1 MADKCFIQFKLP
13 RVRHTLLDAC
23 GVPVVGS
30 CSTIATDGIV
40 MIEETTNYRD
50 REEFYPENGNG
61 DFCAEETTPPLAK
74 WVGLKITYCG
84 VDPQLVN
91 MLTGNPVLLD
101 DAVTPNQ
108 IGYGVDQGAP
118 NLSNFGFEGWTRLTG
133 SSNCAGSTIQYGY
146 VLYPWVKQATI
157 SDVTYQ
163 NDTASFVIEAIAVR
177 FSQWGVGPYNVVTSE
192 AVATLGNPFPLFSAI
207 TAARYKDV
215 LVTKLAPPPSACGCV
230 ALPLAFPVALSKVTL
245 TVTLTVPTP
254 TATYLPATVD
264 WGDGTIVQVT
274 VGPTVQRVYAGAG
287 TYTVK
292 FATKNFSS
300 APFQGTITVP

>member
-1 MADKCFIQFKLP
+1 
-13 RVRHTLLDAC
+13 
-23 GVPVVGS
+23 VVGS

-40 MIEETTNYRD
+40 MVEETTVYRD
-50 REEFYPENGNG
+50 REEFFPENGNG
-61 DFCAEETTPPLAK
+61 DFCAEETTAPLIK
-74 WVGLKITYCG
+74 WLGLKITYCG

-101 DAVTPNQ
+101 DDEVPNQ
-108 IGYGVDQGAP
+108 IGYGVDQGAVA
-118 NLSNFGFEGWTRLTG
+118 LSNFAFEGWTRLTG
-133 SSNCAGSTIQYGY
+133 SSNCAGSTLQYGY

-163 NDTASFVIEAIAVR
+163 NDVANFVIEAIAVR

-192 AVATLGNPFPLFSAI
+192 LTATLGNPMPLFTAI

-230 ALPLAFPVALSKVTL
+230 ALPLAFLVALSKVSL
-245 TVTLTVPTP
+245 TVTLTIPTP
-254 TATYLPATVD
+254 TATYLPATID
-264 WGDGTIVQVT
+264 WGDGTAIQQVT
-274 VGPTVQRVYAGAG
+274 SGTTVPHTYSAGG

-292 FATKNFSS
+292 FNTKNFSS